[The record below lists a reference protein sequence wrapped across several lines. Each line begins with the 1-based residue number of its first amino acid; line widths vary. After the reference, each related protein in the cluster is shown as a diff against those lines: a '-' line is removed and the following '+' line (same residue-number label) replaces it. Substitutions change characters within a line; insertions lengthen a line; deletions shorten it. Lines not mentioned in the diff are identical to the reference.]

1 MTSRSG
7 TTEQRTPSAQMVRR
21 DGPATATP
29 PTATA
34 AIACEKTEGISRFER
49 RLAPGAA
56 GVARRR
62 RQYRAAVHHERVA
75 RDVAREVR
83 EQEPHGVPDVPSGPF
98 DPERGGLAPLVAGRR
113 AHAPLID
120 HRRVDGTRR
129 NAVDAD
135 ALGSVVD

>member
-1 MTSRSG
+1 MTPIGG
-7 TTEQRTPSAQMVRR
+7 TPGEG
-21 DGPATATP
+21 GPAPRWGGGAARGPATP

-62 RQYRAAVHHERVA
+62 RQCRAAVHHERVA

-83 EQEPHGVPDVPSGPF
+83 EQEPHGVADVPSGPF
-98 DPERGGLAPLVAGRR
+98 DPERGGLAPLVAGR
-113 AHAPLID
+113 
-120 HRRVDGTRR
+120 
-129 NAVDAD
+129 
-135 ALGSVVD
+135 